1 MVRQSLP
8 TCPDGESYHFWG
20 YDIYSNKILYTNIG
34 GVLFAT
40 PMRNAGYI
48 TMLDPF
54 QHQFGD
60 RMGGLL
66 FIPALCGEIFWSAG
80 ILAALGTIFDLLFL
94 E

>member
-1 MVRQSLP
+1 M
-8 TCPDGESYHFWG
+8 
-20 YDIYSNKILYTNIG
+20 
-34 GVLFAT
+34 LFAS

-80 ILAALGTIFDLLFL
+80 ILAALGKIFVY
-94 E
+94 